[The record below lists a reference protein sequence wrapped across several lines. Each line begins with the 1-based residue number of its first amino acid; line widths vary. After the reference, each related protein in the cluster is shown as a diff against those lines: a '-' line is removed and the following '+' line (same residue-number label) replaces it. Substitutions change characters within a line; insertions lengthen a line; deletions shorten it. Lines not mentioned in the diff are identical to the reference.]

1 MEEKMDK
8 KRIAVLLA
16 DDTLI
21 AREGWKKII
30 ETADDME
37 VVGEAVSAQE
47 TPRKVLE
54 LAPDVLL
61 MDLMWFGD
69 PSAGWIA
76 IQEIK
81 ASHPKVKVISITAY
95 EELTRDARIAGA
107 DGSLTKTFSR
117 EDLLGLIRE
126 LYSRK
131 ESFPAPQPARSPLD
145 DLTPREREVLILLAK
160 GEQDKAI
167 AEALGIA
174 ESTAKN
180 HVQKILD
187 KLGAKNRTQAANL
200 AREFGLLT

>member
-1 MEEKMDK
+1 MDK

-21 AREGWKKII
+21 AREGWKRIL

-54 LAPDVLL
+54 LVPDVLL
-61 MDLMWFGD
+61 MDLKWFGD

-76 IQEIK
+76 IKEIK
-81 ASHPKVKVISITAY
+81 ASHPKVGVIAITAY
-95 EELTRDARIAGA
+95 EDLIPRARSAGA
-107 DGSLTKTFSR
+107 DAALTKTFTR
-117 EDLLGLIRE
+117 DDLLSLIRE
-126 LYSRK
+126 ISSRDK
-131 ESFPAPQPARSPLD
+131 SFPASQPEHTPLD
-145 DLTPREREVLILLAK
+145 ELSPREREVLVLLAK
-160 GEQDKAI
+160 GEPDKAI

-180 HVQKILD
+180 HVQNILD
-187 KLGAKNRTQAANL
+187 KLDAKNRTQAANL
-200 AREFGLLT
+200 AREFGLLP